1 MSAPVF
7 HEAIM
12 HRLESG
18 DERFAAIEKKLDAVL
33 EAVKPIP
40 QMQADIAET
49 RELVEAWG
57 AIKTVGRFVKWASG
71 LLGGFAVVWAAI
83 KVGLGVVR

>member
-1 MSAPVF
+1 MTVS

-12 HRLESG
+12 
-18 DERFAAIEKKLDAVL
+18 DEIRQGAARFVSIEKQLAEIAD
-33 EAVKPIP
+33 AVKPIP

-57 AIKTVGRFVKWASG
+57 AVKLAGRFVKWASG
-71 LLGGFAVVWAAI
+71 LAAALAVLWAGV
-83 KVGLGVVR
+83 KVLAMGVIR

>member
-1 MSAPVF
+1 MTERVS

-12 HRLESG
+12 
-18 DERFAAIEKKLDAVL
+18 DELRQGAARFVSIEKQLADIA

-57 AIKTVGRFVKWASG
+57 AVKLAGRFVKWASG
-71 LLGGFAVVWAAI
+71 LAGGLAVIWAAI
-83 KVGLGVVR
+83 KVGLGVWR